1 METLGK
7 QGLREMA
14 WQNVQKAAYAADRLT
29 AVRGVK
35 KVFTGPVFNEFAVAL
50 PKPWPVVD
58 AALKAKGLIGGY
70 GLGPAYPELENAALV
85 CVTEMRTKDQI
96 DRLAQA
102 LEEVL
107 S

>member
-1 METLGK
+1 
-7 QGLREMA
+7 
-14 WQNVQKAAYAADRLT
+14 
-29 AVRGVK
+29 
-35 KVFTGPVFNEFAVAL
+35 
-50 PKPWPVVD
+50 
-58 AALKAKGLIGGY
+58 LKAKGLIGGY
-70 GLGPAYPELENAALV
+70 GLEPAYPELKNATLV